1 MSLFSGSEGGLSC
14 FFCTFVGDETSFN
27 IEVLITY
34 FTMDFEHYFNILIQS
49 AGSFYWAICVILLFL
64 KVPATEGYLP
74 YRKAKRCLAA
84 TYFIMGVNVFAWLAI
99 SNSEDWKVYN
109 PYIRCSDYVF
119 FYLES
124 IFFFT
129 AFGYLMNPRFVT
141 WRKMVK
147 DWVIFFLSSIV
158 MVLSLTD
165 TCKSISLW
173 MSVVAVLAFFVQV
186 VTFLHR
192 FYYLYDEKR
201 KALDNYFAEDM
212 QLFMFWI
219 KKSLFFIVMTGVLS
233 FSTLL
238 FGLFYNY
245 LFQAYVISANFYI
258 GISFINYAR
267 RYGELNQADVTEKDR
282 TETHI
287 EEQKNA
293 HVDNYEQLFGEQVTH
308 WLEEKKYLSP
318 QLTIDDLATEMRTNK
333 LYMSRYINSKYGV
346 NFSTW
351 ITQMRLE
358 EAKDYMMKNPNVKQ
372 EEVAFHSGF
381 SSGSY
386 FSKVFSR
393 VEGMTPA
400 AWRKRNNHPA

>member
-1 MSLFSGSEGGLSC
+1 
-14 FFCTFVGDETSFN
+14 
-27 IEVLITY
+27 
-34 FTMDFEHYFNILIQS
+34 MDFEHCFNILIQS
-49 AGSFYWAICVILLFL
+49 AGSFYWAICVVLLFL
-64 KVPATEGYLP
+64 QVPATEGYLP
-74 YRKAKRCLAA
+74 YRKAKRCLAT

-141 WRKMVK
+141 RRKLVK
-147 DWVIFFLSSIV
+147 DWGVFFLSSAI
-158 MVLSLTD
+158 MVLSLHD
-165 TCKSISLW
+165 AFKSVSFW
-173 MSVVAVLAFFVQV
+173 MTAVAILAFFVQV

-219 KKSLFFIVMTGVLS
+219 KKSLFFIVLTGVLS

-245 LFQAYVISANFYI
+245 LFQVYVISANFYI
-258 GISFINYAR
+258 AISFINYSKL
-267 RYGELNQADVTEKDR
+267 YGKLNQADVTEEDR

-293 HVDNYEQLFGEQVTH
+293 HIANYEQLFGEHVAR

-318 QLTIDDLATEMRTNK
+318 QLTIDDLATEMGTNK

-358 EAKDYMMKNPNVKQ
+358 EAKNYMMQNPNVKQ

-381 SSGSY
+381 SSSSY

-400 AWRKRNNHPA
+400 AWRKESNPV